1 LNISM
6 LTDALRNGPTWFTN
20 YGLYG
25 MQYGARQVFGTIEEE
40 LHKNPENKFYVTSN
54 WANSADVLA
63 RFFFDDPLP
72 FQMGSIDGYISAF
85 KPIGP
90 EMVFVMIPEEMQNV
104 RDSQKFT
111 NIQAE
116 KVIKFPNG
124 EPGFYF
130 TRLAYV
136 ENIEE
141 IFAEELAAR
150 RILNKATVTLMDGA
164 AIEVEYSTLDM
175 GAIQDIFDGEPSS
188 LARTWEANPF
198 QVMVRFLQP
207 HQISRINLRVGGEPT
222 KIEIEVWPDGADE
235 PIPLLMNLSEAS
247 EPRFVELALTEA
259 ISVAWVDVRVT
270 NLNNAEP
277 AHVHLWKLQF
287 VP

>member
-1 LNISM
+1 
-6 LTDALRNGPTWFTN
+6 
-20 YGLYG
+20 LYG

-40 LHKNPENKFYVTSN
+40 LHNNPENKFFVAST

-63 RFFFDDPLP
+63 RYFFDDPVP

-85 KPIGP
+85 KPIDP

-104 RDSQKFT
+104 QDSQKFT

-116 KVIKFPNG
+116 KVIQFPNG

-130 TRLAYV
+130 TKLAYV

-141 IFAEELAAR
+141 IFATELAAR
-150 RILNKATVTLMDGA
+150 RILNKATVSLLDGE

-175 GAIQDIFDGEPSS
+175 GAIQDVFDGDPSS

-198 QVMVRFLQP
+198 QVIVRFLQP
-207 HQISRINLRVGGEPT
+207 RQISRINLRVGGEPT
-222 KIEIEVWPDGADE
+222 KIEIAVWPDGAEE
-235 PIPLLMNLSEAS
+235 PIPMLMNLNEAS
-247 EPRFVELALTEA
+247 EPRFVELALPES

-277 AHVHLWKLQF
+277 AHVHLWELQF